1 MRELI
6 KRLLRRAGYE
16 VYRTTIHTSAAAQ
29 LARIIEYSHIDL
41 VCDIGGN
48 AGQYASAL
56 REHGYRGRI
65 VSFEPLSSAHA
76 RLVASAQ
83 GDHGWQ
89 VAPRMALGAS
99 QGEVV
104 IHVAGN
110 SLSSSVLDM
119 LPEHE
124 RAAPG
129 SRFVGSETVA
139 LRRFDRVAPDYLKGA
154 KAVLLKIDT
163 QGYEDRVLAGA
174 AGVIDRI
181 TAIQT
186 EMSLVPLYAE
196 QLLFDDLLAK
206 IESMD
211 FELFAIFP
219 GHVHE
224 ITGRTLQVDGL
235 FLRRGAGVAGS
246 RENREPTG
254 E

>member
-1 MRELI
+1 MRRHI
-6 KRLLRRAGYE
+6 RKLLRRAGIE
-16 VYRTTIHTSAAAQ
+16 VHRSTIQTSAGAQ
-29 LARIIEYSHIDL
+29 LARIIECAGIDL
-41 VCDIGGN
+41 VLDVGAN

-56 REHGYRGRI
+56 RERGYRGRI

-83 GDHGWQ
+83 GDDRWQ
-89 VAPRMALGAS
+89 VAPGMALGDAE
-99 QGEVV
+99 GEVL
-104 IHVAGN
+104 IHIARN

-129 SRFVGSETVA
+129 SGFVGSETVP
-139 LRRFDRVAPDYLKGA
+139 LRRLDRVAPGYLEGA
-154 KAVLLKIDT
+154 RAVLLKIDT

-174 AGVIDRI
+174 AGVIDRV

-186 EMSLVPLYAE
+186 ELSFVPLYAE
-196 QLLFDDLLAK
+196 QLLFDDMRTN
-206 IESMD
+206 IEALG

-224 ITGRTLQVDGL
+224 VTGRTLQVDGL
-235 FLRRGAGVAGS
+235 FLRRGHESAGGIH
-246 RENREPTG
+246 R
-254 E
+254 

>member
-6 KRLLRRAGYE
+6 KRLLKRAGFE
-16 VYRTTIHTSAAAQ
+16 VYRTTIHTSTAAQ
-29 LARIIEYSHIDL
+29 LARIIERSDIDL
-41 VCDIGGN
+41 VLDIGGN
-48 AGQYASAL
+48 VGQYATTL
-56 REHGYRGRI
+56 REHGYQGRI

-76 RLVASAQ
+76 QLVTAAQ
-83 GDHGWQ
+83 GDDRWQ
-89 VAPRMALGAS
+89 VAPRMALGDS
-99 QGEVV
+99 EGDVL

-119 LPEHE
+119 LPEHR

-129 SRFVGSETVA
+129 SGSVGAETVA
-139 LRRFDRVAPDYLKGA
+139 MRRLDRVAPDYLEGA

-163 QGYEDRVLAGA
+163 QGYEDKVLTGA

-186 EMSLVPLYAE
+186 EMTLVPLYAE
-196 QLLFDDLLAK
+196 QPLFDDLRAK

-219 GHVHE
+219 GYVHE
-224 ITGRTLQVDGL
+224 VTGRTLQVDGL
-235 FLRRGAGVAGS
+235 FLRRGAEAAGT
-246 RENREPTG
+246 EKHG
-254 E
+254 EILGE